1 MLQAFVRVKPV
12 SLGKVYAVYVGLVVF
27 ILGLAFDFVAITFG
41 RGGLTVFFNAMAENP
56 GMQQEV
62 FLNPWQIL
70 LLTCL
75 LTLIVMV
82 LGFFYGIL
90 LALIY
95 NLSANITGGVVLET
109 TTVGTM
115 KPATMATEKVSAPV
129 VTKPVPVKLPTKT
142 SKSVARKSAPAKKR
156 KS

>member
-12 SLGKVYAVYVGLVVF
+12 SLGKVYAVYAGLVVF
-27 ILGLAFDFVAITFG
+27 ILGLAFDFVALTFG
-41 RGGLTVFFNAMAENP
+41 RGGLTLIFNTMVDNP

-75 LTLIVMV
+75 LTLVVMV
-82 LGFFYGIL
+82 VGFFYGIL

-95 NLSANITGGVVLET
+95 NLSANITGGVVLESN
-109 TTVGTM
+109 TVGQM
-115 KPATMATEKVSAPV
+115 KPATMATEKVSVPV
-129 VTKPVPVKLPTKT
+129 ITKPVVAKV
-142 SKSVARKSAPAKKR
+142 SKPAVRKSKPAKKR
-156 KS
+156 KA

>member
-41 RGGLTVFFNAMAENP
+41 RGGLTVFFNTMVDNP
-56 GMQQEV
+56 GMQQEI

-75 LTLIVMV
+75 LTLIVMIV
-82 LGFFYGIL
+82 GFFYGIL
-90 LALIY
+90 LALLY

-109 TTVGTM
+109 AAVGTM

-129 VTKPVPVKLPTKT
+129 VTKPVPVKLPAKS
-142 SKSVARKSAPAKKR
+142 SKPVARKSTPAKKR

>member
-27 ILGLAFDFVAITFG
+27 ILGLAFDFVALTFG
-41 RGGLTVFFNAMAENP
+41 RGGLTVFFNTMVDNP
-56 GMQQEV
+56 GMQQEI

-75 LTLIVMV
+75 LTLVVMV
-82 LGFFYGIL
+82 VGFFYGIL
-90 LALIY
+90 LALLY

-109 TTVGTM
+109 NTVGQM
-115 KPATMATEKVSAPV
+115 KPATMTTEKVSAPV
-129 VTKPVPVKLPTKT
+129 VTKPVAVKA
-142 SKSVARKSAPAKKR
+142 SKPAARKSTSAKKR